1 MQIDFNR
8 YKKDKKTDKAII
20 AIHGWGGNKDSF
32 LPFAKN
38 IKTPNVEWFLPEAPY
53 LIKDAPSI
61 SPDDSQD
68 NDLSRKSWTY
78 KKEDGMWELNEPIDI
93 LNDFFDNIIFEE
105 YDSKNVY
112 VLGFSQGAAVCYEY
126 VLGINKSLGGVF
138 PIGGFLFKYSDK
150 IKRVSLDNKN
160 TPVIIG
166 HGSKDD
172 VIPIEK
178 SRVAY
183 SQLLKEGANVK
194 FLEYNG
200 GHKISM
206 NYLREVVKVIDER

>member
-1 MQIDFNR
+1 
-8 YKKDKKTDKAII
+8 
-20 AIHGWGGNKDSF
+20 
-32 LPFAKN
+32 
-38 IKTPNVEWFLPEAPY
+38 
-53 LIKDAPSI
+53 
-61 SPDDSQD
+61 
-68 NDLSRKSWTY
+68 
-78 KKEDGMWELNEPIDI
+78 MWELNEPIDI
-93 LNDFFDNIIFEE
+93 LNNFFDNIIFKE

-183 SQLLKEGANVK
+183 SQLLKEDANVK

>member
-38 IKTPNVEWFLPEAPY
+38 IKISNVEWFLPEAPY

-61 SPDDSQD
+61 GHDDSQG

-183 SQLLKEGANVK
+183 SQLLKEDANVK

>member
-1 MQIDFNR
+1 MQIKFNR
-8 YKKDKKTDKAII
+8 YKKNEKTDKAII

-38 IKTPNVEWFLPEAPY
+38 LKIPNVEWFLPEAPY
-53 LIKDAPSI
+53 LIKDAPPIDPS
-61 SPDDSQD
+61 DTED
-68 NDLSRKSWTY
+68 NDLSKKSWTY
-78 KKEDGMWELNEPIDI
+78 KRDDGIWELNEPISI
-93 LNDFFDNIIFEE
+93 LNNFFNKIIFKE
-105 YDSKNVY
+105 YNSKNVY

-126 VLGINKSLGGVF
+126 ILGINKSLGGVF
-138 PIGGFLFKYSDK
+138 PIGGFLFKYSNK
-150 IKRVSLDNKN
+150 ITRVSLHNKS

-166 HGSKDD
+166 HGNKDD

-178 SRVAY
+178 SRSAY
-183 SQLLKEGANVK
+183 NQLLKENVNVR

-206 NYLREVVKVIDER
+206 NYLREIIKVIDAG